1 LGSPGCSWSSSGI
14 APLNSNS
21 VTPSIIRIAW
31 MHNKSHGCIIECNML
46 GMKCTT
52 AILVLYSNHF
62 TKVHISSPVEK
73 YLPNLHNLL
82 YNCSSSVKGLT
93 PNNQQ
98 E

>member
-1 LGSPGCSWSSSGI
+1 
-14 APLNSNS
+14 
-21 VTPSIIRIAW
+21 
-31 MHNKSHGCIIECNML
+31 ML
-46 GMKCTT
+46 EMKCTT

-73 YLPNLHNLL
+73 YLPNLHNLM

-98 E
+98 EQHYLRVPPPKHRIAQ